1 LFFTEYVFLKITS
14 YIKRHHP
21 IATIATK
28 TILSERLNPYRIWGG
43 GGGGG
48 GGTKLIKYVS
58 TEEKD
63 DILEEL
69 DL

>member
-14 YIKRHHP
+14 YIKSHHP
-21 IATIATK
+21 IDTIATK
-28 TILSERLNPYRIWGG
+28 TILSERLNPYRIWGWG
-43 GGGGG
+43 GGE